1 MERLLAVLLSCVLL
15 VGSAG
20 CGKIFVR
27 GALGGSGIVQT
38 ATGFV
43 SVVQFTDVSG
53 NGTLIDV
60 TLVTFLQNGSSTT
73 LTFCGDQRTQF
84 PMNAFVTANFT
95 PGQPCAEVLT
105 IIVGFH

>member
-15 VGSAG
+15 VGSTG
-20 CGKIFVR
+20 CGNIFVQ

-43 SVVQFTDVSG
+43 RVVEFTDVSG

-60 TLVTFLQNGSSTT
+60 TLVTLLQNGRATT

-84 PMNAFVTANFT
+84 PMNQFVTANFT

-105 IIVGFH
+105 IVVGFH

>member
-15 VGSAG
+15 VGSTG

-27 GALGGSGIVQT
+27 GVLGGSGVVQT

-43 SVVQFTDVSG
+43 SIVQFTNVAGS
-53 NGTLIDV
+53 GTLIDV

-73 LTFCGDQRTQF
+73 VTFCGDQRSQF
-84 PMNAFVTANFT
+84 PMNQFVTANFT

-105 IIVGFH
+105 IVVQFH